1 MLFPHEGRVVEGV
14 QYWVLLN
21 RKKMYCFIVG
31 ESVGWRKEE
40 KRAKNSMYQAIDT
53 NISITLNR
61 NIRCNT

>member
-21 RKKMYCFIVG
+21 RKKMCCFIVG

-40 KRAKNSMYQAIDT
+40 KRAKN
-53 NISITLNR
+53 
-61 NIRCNT
+61 